1 MNPVTRV
8 HEPIQ
13 LITSSVT
20 ALRAGATTSSIH
32 HNHLQLRS
40 DRRAT
45 YEISKALIY
54 ILDCFNGISK
64 ETSIVNGVSIKTSF
78 NNMQYY
84 ISALKLYPKHH
95 VCLRY
100 HWKVTSKLC
109 IPFQGNIPQHTHGRE
124 WRRTNACYHFV
135 PWPITNHRVSALA
148 RTVRNMNE
156 NRLNIIRGRAIC
168 KYKTTLLP
176 PSTE

>member
-1 MNPVTRV
+1 MIDDRMTTARVNITVINSYRYITIKNEIANQPELSKKSGMNPVSRV

-54 ILDCFNGISK
+54 ILDCFNGISN

-84 ISALKLYPKHH
+84 ISALKLYLKHH
-95 VCLRY
+95 ACLRY
-100 HWKVTSKLC
+100 H
-109 IPFQGNIPQHTHGRE
+109 
-124 WRRTNACYHFV
+124 
-135 PWPITNHRVSALA
+135 
-148 RTVRNMNE
+148 
-156 NRLNIIRGRAIC
+156 
-168 KYKTTLLP
+168 
-176 PSTE
+176 